1 MMSSLSFL
9 YLRSCEGV
17 SAPLLSLS
25 AMSWSCRRR
34 SRLYS
39 LAMLSK
45 VSTTLGLS
53 SASMAAS
60 ESEFSISSS
69 SKSPSPGGL
78 AALAVLAVG
87 ALGRALERRRAGGR
101 RRRRRGLRQHGGAG
115 NRRRAGRRHDRLA
128 VGADHRRRH
137 RLGVGPGVG
146 RFEVDDVA
154 PEHLSLVEL
163 VAPND
168 DGLEGKR
175 ALAQPR
181 DHRFAAGLDALGDG
195 DLALARE
202 QLHRAHFAQIHA
214 HRIIRALG
222 RLLGLGLGRD
232 LLLDLDQLAALALGL
247 LVGLLARLFSL
258 FARLLSFFARLL
270 GLDHVDAH
278 LAEHRE
284 HLLNLLGIDL
294 LRGQHRVDLVMGDVA
309 ALLGGPD
316 ELPDGPVR

>member
-1 MMSSLSFL
+1 MIWSLSFL

-69 SKSPSPGGL
+69 SKSPSPGAGSPPSPSSPL
-78 AALAVLAVG
+78 ARSG
-87 ALGRALERRRAGGR
+87 APLNGVAPV
-101 RRRRRGLRQHGGAG
+101 GGAG
-115 NRRRAGRRHDRLA
+115 VCASTGQPGTGAPDAATIGWPSGPITGAGIS
-128 VGADHRRRH
+128 
-137 RLGVGPGVG
+137 

-154 PEHLSLVEL
+154 QQHLSLVEF

-168 DGLEGKR
+168 NGLEGER
-175 ALAQPR
+175 ALAQAG
-181 DHRFAAGLDALGDG
+181 DHRFAAGLDALGNG

-202 QLHRAHFAQIHA
+202 KLHRAHFAQIHA

-222 RLLGLGLGRD
+222 RLLGLGFGRD

-247 LVGLLARLFSL
+247 FVGLLARLL
-258 FARLLSFFARLL
+258 AVFARLL
-270 GLDHVDAH
+270 GLDDVDAH
-278 LAEHRE
+278 LTEHGE
-284 HLLNLLGIDL
+284 HVLDLLGIDL
-294 LRGQHRVDLVMGDVA
+294 LGGQHRVDLVMGHVA
-309 ALLGGPD
+309 ALLGGAD
-316 ELPDGPVR
+316 EFLDGRVR